1 MALWLNHRMPGQP
14 RILIV
19 LHQATSTPGRVGQM
33 LHEMGYA
40 LDFCRPPLGEELPET
55 LEEHAGAIIFGGP
68 MSANDPE
75 EFVKREIDWIE
86 VPLKENKPFL
96 GICLGAQM
104 MVKHLGGTVQANER
118 EFAEIGYYPLE
129 ATDKGRALMRNWPSM
144 IYQWHREGFSL
155 PDGAELLATG
165 EEYPHQAM
173 RYGGNAYRIQF
184 HDELTFAMIHRWT
197 TKGSHRFCLNGAQ
210 SRREHIDGR
219 MLYDGQTR
227 EWLKEFLDLW
237 IGKPGLRSAPHLQAG
252 AVTDRGMA
260 EIRST
265 E

>member
-1 MALWLNHRMPGQP
+1 MALWLNQRRAEQP

-19 LHQATSTPGRVGQM
+19 LHQATSTPGRVGHM
-33 LHEMGYA
+33 LHDMGYA
-40 LDFCRPPLGEELPET
+40 LDFRRPPLGDELPST

-68 MSANDPE
+68 MSANDPD
-75 EFVKREIDWIE
+75 EFVKREIDWIG
-86 VPLKENKPFL
+86 VPLKEKKPFL

-104 MVKHLGGTVQANER
+104 MVKHLGGKVEPNKR
-118 EFAEIGYYPLE
+118 EFAEIGYYPLRPTKE
-129 ATDKGRALMRNWPSM
+129 GELLMGDWPSM

-155 PDGAELLATG
+155 PDGAKLLAEG
-165 EEYPHQAM
+165 EEYPHQAI
-173 RYGGNAYRIQF
+173 RYGEQAFGIQF
-184 HDELTFAMIHRWT
+184 HAELTFAMMHRWT

-227 EWLKEFLDLW
+227 KWLHAFLDLW
-237 IGKPGLRSAPHLQAG
+237 IGPAQLHSPAHLPPRA
-252 AVTDRGMA
+252 AAARGEA
-260 EIRST
+260 EPM